1 LKFFRFIKHIY
12 FSFTLKIKLASGADL
27 TLSDEDV
34 HKLIDLVD
42 QNGDGKLTCEEFIK
56 LL

>member
-1 LKFFRFIKHIY
+1 MFQNE
-12 FSFTLKIKLASGADL
+12 LAHGADL

-42 QNGDGKLTCEEFIK
+42 KNGDGQLSCDEFIK